1 MASTVF
7 FKENKSYMRVAI
19 LGWRGYVGSG
29 VLARLEETLT
39 TEKILKLENIS
50 NSNDLIR
57 FDSLLSSFNPDVLID
72 LSYKKTGPLD
82 FGMSLTNKER
92 TTQLLKLLGCFP
104 AIKYIYAG
112 SFLEYGVGK
121 CNGYVQEKINLS
133 NLIKSEYK
141 NYVVFYFPYVHSLNP
156 KNPIVSLLRRFSDVF
171 RFCVRFRNMGAVI
184 GAERREIISYFVDQC
199 ILNRDTQGS
208 VFPPLEHIKLYNL
221 HDLIRWFADS
231 ENIPLIDIQITIPE
245 LLFSE
250 GNAKRY
256 FSRKYSEI
264 YNKKLIENIYGKVPY
279 DNIRPS
285 LF

>member
-1 MASTVF
+1 
-7 FKENKSYMRVAI
+7 MRVAI

-29 VLARLEETLT
+29 VLARLQETLN

-50 NSNDLIR
+50 NSNDLIW

-72 LSYKKTGPLD
+72 LSYKKTAPLN
-82 FGMSLTNKER
+82 FGMGLTNKER
-92 TTQLLKLLGCFP
+92 TTLLLKHLGGYP

-112 SFLEYGVGK
+112 SFLEYGEGE
-121 CNGYVQEKINLS
+121 CNGYVREKIYLS

-156 KNPIVSLLRRFSDVF
+156 KNPIVSMLRKFSDIF
-171 RFCVRFRNMGAVI
+171 RFCVRFRNLGTVI

-208 VFPPLEHIKLYNL
+208 VFPPLEYIKLYDL
-221 HDLIRWFADS
+221 HDLFRRFADS
-231 ENIPLIDIQITIPE
+231 ENIPLIDFQIAIPE
-245 LLFSE
+245 FLFFG

-256 FSRKYSEI
+256 FSRKYSDI
-264 YNKKLIENIYGKVPY
+264 YNQKLIENIYGKVSY